1 MAIFTQGDRDEI
13 SAWYKFRA
21 SDTERA
27 AIKKAFGFSDRTEK
41 QYARTGKSGRNII
54 PKRLIDR
61 SNADFTAKDRR
72 LADTLKAL
80 SGGLSVSQGKENTYD
95 DLYRN
100 YKTLESAANEVSRIQ
115 GRLEQDKNGDT
126 FIKVG
131 GKKTYIEG
139 VRLAPDGK
147 GGYNVILQKPVKKLP
162 PEGNEGEIV
171 ILSDGKVVIL
181 QRDETKEQKPIN
193 TDEFDDPTKYA
204 TGTDF

>member
-1 MAIFTQGDRDEI
+1 MAILTSADRSEI

-21 SDTERA
+21 SDTEKA
-27 AIKKAFGFSDRTEK
+27 AIKKTFGFSDRTEK
-41 QYARTGKSGRNII
+41 QYARTGKSGRDII
-54 PKRLIDR
+54 PKRLVGR

-100 YKTLESAANEVSRIQ
+100 FKTLESAANEIKRIQ
-115 GRLEQDKNGDT
+115 GRIEKDKNGDI
-126 FIKVG
+126 FIKVR

-139 VRLAPDGK
+139 IRLAPDGK
-147 GGYNVILQKPVKKLP
+147 GGYNVILQKPIKKLAP
-162 PEGNEGEIV
+162 DGSEGEVV

-181 QRDETKEQKPIN
+181 QKDETKEQKPL
-193 TDEFDDPTKYA
+193 FDDPTKYA
-204 TGTDF
+204 EGTDF